1 MRSSDFS
8 VLVFLTILVL
18 AVPAAGQSRLATPGS
33 ISVVE
38 LVQPVTAPDQRIALP
53 DSFIVFESEQV
64 QLEERTLVRGLDYT
78 LDYLTSTLQLHLSF
92 ARTGTL
98 KIRYQRL
105 LLPLRKTHFLRT
117 PPPIADSTN
126 ADSSKIAQPLSTRLA
141 RRQGRKAF
149 GAELVKSGSL
159 VRGVSVG
166 SNQGLKVDSGLRLQ
180 ISGKVSEGV
189 EVVAALTDQSTPI
202 QPEGD
207 TQTLQEIDKVFIQL
221 KGRQFNATLGDYLFG
236 LEGTEFAR
244 YQRKLQGA
252 MASWQAGP
260 AHVTLSG
267 AVSRGKFRT
276 QQFLGVEGKQGP
288 YQLTG
293 DRGQIDIIVLAG
305 TERVWIDGEPMVRGE
320 NNDYVIEY
328 GNGQITFTRY
338 RLITGDSRIT
348 VDFQYSDERFQRG
361 LYGMEARA
369 SALDDKV
376 QFKTTLLRESDDKDN
391 PIAFT
396 LSDDYLAALTS
407 AGDSLALAD
416 GAVFVGAGRGTYRL
430 VDSIYVYAGQDS
442 GDYLVRFSDLG
453 EGRGRYRYDSFGNY
467 TYVGPGLGRYE
478 PVVILPRAQK
488 QELADFR
495 LDLRPSKNMRLSAEM
510 AVSNR
515 DDNLY
520 SNRDD
525 GDNSGKAWLVE
536 MELLPQKV
544 RAFGLD
550 LGTTS
555 LRLRHRRRL
564 PRYQDIDRTTVI
576 EFGRRWDLASDSPAS
591 GDAITEA
598 EVRLQPWEKISFYSS
613 GGALRQD
620 ATGVASSRWEFG
632 TLWQRPRILELDYR
646 LENIRRRAAGAQV
659 ANTWLRQRGR
669 MGRTFWYLRP
679 EVEFE
684 NEVKEE
690 VPVDTLRSGF
700 RFTRLQTGISL
711 ARLKKIG
718 AAVRFTRRVDD
729 DRFGLLFRPKSDA
742 RTSNFELNL
751 RNWHKLTLSAV
762 YTHRSRDFASDQVQ
776 DTRTDLAE
784 IRAGYRGWRNA
795 LRLDSRYQI
804 TNTQVGRLERVY
816 FQVREGEGTYSFD
829 EELNEYVQDPFG
841 NFVLRLVPT
850 DDFVPVVELR
860 SRVNLRF
867 QPKRALRP
875 RKNEPLWRKAL
886 RSLATDTFLRLE
898 EKTRDPQVREIYFLN
913 LSRYQNPDFTLLGTM
928 SLRQDVLFF
937 ENIKALKLR
946 YRLFSGQTLNNQFL
960 GDEQRRREIR
970 HELRLEVTRGRS
982 LAGRFEL
989 IRSIEDRTFS
999 RAQRQDRFV
1008 RGLRFTGD
1016 VSWRPRPRLE
1026 LAVQTT
1032 VGRDKDLAY
1041 SDPTVVDRFTLKPR
1055 TTYSFRRKGR
1065 FRAEIEYTRVTAAP
1079 DDRIIPYELGQGNR
1093 IGTTFRWNFTFDYR
1107 VSKNLNA
1114 SASYQGRDEPHR
1126 TRTIHL
1132 AKVEI
1137 RAFF

>member
-1 MRSSDFS
+1 MRSHDF
-8 VLVFLTILVL
+8 VFLAILSAAVL
-18 AVPAAGQSRLATPGS
+18 PAPATGQSSLFAPGS
-33 ISVVE
+33 VSTVVFTRVIS
-38 LVQPVTAPDQRIALP
+38 APDQALALP
-53 DSFIVFESEQV
+53 DSFIVYESEHLALDGRV
-64 QLEERTLVRGLDYT
+64 LTRGLDYT
-78 LDYLTSTLQLHLSF
+78 LDYLTSTLKLHLSF

-98 KIRYQRL
+98 TIRYQRL
-105 LLPLRKTHFLRT
+105 LLPLHKTRFLQQ
-117 PPPIADSTN
+117 PPAVAVQPDDTAR
-126 ADSSKIAQPLSTRLA
+126 AAQPLGTRLV
-141 RRQGRKAF
+141 RRSERRAF
-149 GAELVKSGSL
+149 GAELEKSGSL
-159 VRGVSVG
+159 VRAVSVG

-189 EVVAALTDQSTPI
+189 EVVAALTDQNTPI

-221 KGRQFNATLGDYLFG
+221 KSERFNATLGDYLFG
-236 LEGTEFAR
+236 LQGTEFAR

-252 MASWQAGP
+252 MASWQAGT
-260 AHVTLSG
+260 ARVTLSG
-267 AVSRGKFRT
+267 AVTRGKFRT

-361 LYGMEARA
+361 LYGMEAQVN
-369 SALDDKV
+369 ALDEKV
-376 QFKTTLLRESDDKDN
+376 QLRTTLLRESDDKDN
-391 PIAFT
+391 PIAFA
-396 LSDDYLAALTS
+396 LSDEYLQTLTA

-416 GAVFVGAGRGTYRL
+416 GAVFVGTGKGAYRL
-430 VDSIYVYAGQDS
+430 VDSVYVYAGQDS
-442 GDYLVRFSDLG
+442 GDYQVRFSDLG
-453 EGRGRYRYDSFGNY
+453 EGRGRYRYDSFGKY
-467 TYVGPGLGRYE
+467 TYVGPGQGRYE

-495 LDLRPSKNMRLSAEM
+495 IDVLPAKNMRISAEL
-510 AVSNR
+510 ALSNR

-520 SNRDD
+520 SSRDD
-525 GDNSGKAWLVE
+525 GDNTGRAWVVE
-536 MELLPQKV
+536 MDLQPEELRV
-544 RAFGLD
+544 FGVN
-550 LGTTS
+550 LGKTTM
-555 LRLRHRRRL
+555 RLRHRRRR

-576 EFGRRWDLASDSPAS
+576 EFGRRWDLGSNPPAG
-591 GDAITEA
+591 GDAISEA
-598 EVRLQPWEKISFYSS
+598 ELHLQPWDKITFFGS

-620 ATGVASSRWEFG
+620 VTGVASSRWELG
-632 TLWQRPRILELDYR
+632 TLWARPKIIELDYR
-646 LENIRRRAAGAQV
+646 IENIRRKREGEQENA
-659 ANTWLRQRGR
+659 WLRQRGR
-669 MGRTFWYLRP
+669 MSRTVWYLRP
-679 EVEFE
+679 EIEFE

-690 VPVDTLRSGF
+690 TPVDTLRSGF
-700 RFTRLQTGISL
+700 RFTRLQAGLSL
-711 ARLKKIG
+711 ARLKKVG
-718 AAVRFTRRVDD
+718 AAVRFTRRIDD
-729 DRFGLLFRPKSDA
+729 DRFGTAFTPRSDA
-742 RTSNFELNL
+742 RTANFELNVRQW
-751 RNWHKLTLSAV
+751 RNLTLSAV
-762 YTHRSRDFASDQVQ
+762 YTHRRRDFQSAEIQ

-816 FQVREGEGTYSFD
+816 FQVRPGEGTYSFD

-841 NFVLRLVPT
+841 DYVLRLVPT
-850 DDFVPVVELR
+850 DEFVPVVELR

-867 QPKRALRP
+867 QPRRALRP
-875 RKNEPLWRKAL
+875 RKNEPVWRKVL
-886 RSLATDTFLRLE
+886 RSLATDTFVRLE
-898 EKTRDPQVREIYFLN
+898 EKTRDPDVREIYFLN
-913 LSRYQNPDFTLLGTM
+913 LSRYQNPEFTLLGTM

-937 ENIKALKLR
+937 EDRKSVKLR
-946 YRLFSGQTLNNQFL
+946 YRLFSAKTLNNQFL

-970 HELRLEVTRGRS
+970 HELRLELRRGRS

-989 IRSIEDRTFS
+989 IRAIEDRTFS
-999 RAQRQDRFV
+999 QIQRQDRFV
-1008 RGLRFTGD
+1008 RGLRFVAD
-1016 VSWRPRPRLE
+1016 VSWRPKSRLE
-1026 LAVQTT
+1026 LALQTT
-1032 VGRDKDLAY
+1032 IGRDKDLAY
-1041 SDPTVVDRFTLKPR
+1041 SDPTIVDRITLKPR
-1055 TTYSFRRKGR
+1055 STYSFRRKGR
-1065 FRAEIEYTRVTAAP
+1065 LRAEIEYTRVSATPA
-1079 DDRIIPYELGQGNR
+1079 DRLIPYELGQGNR
-1093 IGTTFRWNFTFDYR
+1093 IGTTFRWNLTFDYR

-1132 AKVEI
+1132 ARVEM